1 MSEKNKATLMKGNAA
16 IAAGDNEGFL
26 VHCTEDTKWMFEGDQ
41 TLKGKMAV
49 RRWMKTAYAEPPRFK
64 VTQLIAD
71 SDFVVAMGEIVLKG
85 EDGKDARHSYCD
97 VWRFRRGKMA
107 ELRAFVVKVKAKAK
121 RRSRSG

>member
-1 MSEKNKATLMKGNAA
+1 MSKKNEAILKKANTA
-16 IAAGDNEGFL
+16 ISAGDYEGFL
-26 VHCTEDTKWMFEGDQ
+26 VYCTEDTKWMFVGEQ
-41 TLKGKMAV
+41 ILKGKKAV

-71 SDFVVAMGEIVLKG
+71 KDFVVAMGEITLKG

-107 ELRAFVVKVKAKAK
+107 ELRAFVVKVKA
-121 RRSRSG
+121 RRNARGDRQ